1 MFDGILEEIAEKGYR
16 RMRVVG
22 IIAEYNPLHNG
33 HIYHLEQA
41 LKESGAAYSIVALS
55 GNFVQR
61 GEPAC
66 TDKLTRTEWALKA
79 GADLVIELP
88 SIYAVSNAER
98 FALGGVRTLAATGV
112 VTDLAFGCE
121 ETDLRTLTQLVDII
135 VSEPPLFT
143 RLLHENLKL
152 GKSYPR
158 ARFDALKAFGIPE
171 DMLSAIAKPNNI
183 LAIEYLRTLKGSDT
197 GINPLPIT
205 RTDAGYN
212 SLELTGEYSS
222 ATAIRRALSLGDS
235 SALAAMPSFVGGPML
250 YDQQFPITQEMLEDL
265 ILYALRRLSIEAL
278 RELPDIGEGLEN
290 VIYRAVRSVNNL
302 ADFYEA
308 VKSKRYT
315 LARCKRIA
323 VCALLGIT
331 SPHIHDTLVS
341 PDGLYLRVLGFN
353 KNARPLLSMIGK
365 NAAAPLILRNSDIA
379 NCPPIVQKNLAIDA
393 LSTDILNLAL
403 HADFRRDYTAPVIF

>member
-1 MFDGILEEIAEKGYR
+1 
-16 RMRVVG
+16 MRVVG

-41 LKESGAAYSIVALS
+41 RAQSGAAYCIVVLS

-98 FALGGVRTLAATGV
+98 FALGGVRTLAASGV

-121 ETDLRTLTQLVDII
+121 ETDLRTLYQLSDVI
-135 VSEPPLFT
+135 VSEPPLYT

-158 ARFDALKAFGIPE
+158 ARFDALKAFGVPE
-171 DMLSAIAKPNNI
+171 SMLTAIAKPNNI
-183 LAIEYLRTLKGSDT
+183 LAIEYLRALKTYAPSV
-197 GINPLPIT
+197 NPLPIT
-205 RTDAGYN
+205 RTDCGYN
-212 SLELTGEYSS
+212 SEELTGEYSS
-222 ATAIRRALSLGDS
+222 ATAIRK
-235 SALAAMPSFVGGPML
+235 ALATGNKNVLSAMPSFVGGPIL
-250 YDQQFPITQEMLEDL
+250 YDPQFPITQDMLSQL
-265 ILYALRRLSIEAL
+265 ILYALRRLSIEEL
-278 RELPDIGEGLEN
+278 MELPDIGEGLEN
-290 VIYRAVRSVNNL
+290 VIYRAVRATNNL
-302 ADFYEA
+302 TDFYEA

-323 VCALLGIT
+323 INALLGVT
-331 SPHIHDTLVS
+331 APHIHDTIVS
-341 PDGLYLRVLGFN
+341 PSGLYMRVLGFARS
-353 KNARPLLSMIGK
+353 ARPLLSMIGK
-365 NAAAPLILRNSDIA
+365 AASAPIILRNSDIA
-379 NCPPIVQKNLAIDA
+379 LCPEIVQKNLAIDA

-403 HADFRRDYTAPVIF
+403 HADFRRDHTAPIIF